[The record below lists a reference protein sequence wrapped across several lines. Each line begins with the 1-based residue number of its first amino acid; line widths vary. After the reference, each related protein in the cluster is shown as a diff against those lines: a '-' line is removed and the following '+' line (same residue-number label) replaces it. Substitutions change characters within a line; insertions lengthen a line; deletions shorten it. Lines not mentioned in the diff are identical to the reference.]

1 MTESEG
7 KKLEGLAR
15 SIDALF
21 SGGSDAGSTPDSASA
36 TPTAEPELLDV
47 TGVDFTPDP
56 IEGDQD
62 TAWLLDPVGDDDDPP
77 GGDLDLDAAGSL
89 DLSVAGPLEFGL
101 GGDLDLDIGAESM
114 PPMPDEVGPAELDFP
129 SADVDAVEP
138 EPEPVVVEAEAE
150 VEEPEAVVEEPAEPE
165 PPSLPDP
172 IVEPWT
178 EPALET
184 ASEPPPLPEPVVEET
199 VEPPPLPEPVVETT
213 VEPPPPPMETELGL
227 AGIGSVEPALAATGV
242 APALDGADDGDA
254 FVPTPL
260 DEAVDAYLSGDVDA
274 ADRVRELAEEFEGR
288 LDLNTVARAAE
299 RLVLAAGDPPDP
311 NTLGVGRSIAG
322 PRVLGQLV
330 RRMGA
335 ERSEE
340 RRAEYYTIARGLG
353 QEAAEA
359 IRTELGETTTDRLA
373 RRIYCEAL
381 TEMGPTGRRMIE
393 SMVEDEN
400 QFIVRNA
407 ISILGDTGG
416 PNAVSLVTSALANSD
431 RRVRREA
438 LKSLA
443 KLGDPE
449 SGDLVLGLLDDSD
462 EEVREAAAV
471 AAGEL
476 RVDRALRPLL
486 KMLDEA
492 KNADQSIPIIRALGQ
507 IGDPGAVNSIEKFA
521 VPGLLRR
528 PRTDVRIAAYRALHQ
543 IGTPHAK
550 QLLLAVAKDKD
561 EDVKEAV
568 KGMLYG

>member
-21 SGGSDAGSTPDSASA
+21 SGANEVEPGPDPVESA
-36 TPTAEPELLDV
+36 PEPELIDV
-47 TGVDFTPDP
+47 TEVDFSTEPV
-56 IEGDQD
+56 EGDRD
-62 TAWLLDPVGDDDDPP
+62 SAWLLEPVGGEDDPP

-89 DLSVAGPLEFGL
+89 DLSVAGPLELGL
-101 GGDLDLDIGAESM
+101 GGDLDLDETPSP
-114 PPMPDEVGPAELDFP
+114 PPMPDEVGPMEIEPVWDEA
-129 SADVDAVEP
+129 P
-138 EPEPVVVEAEAE
+138 EP
-150 VEEPEAVVEEPAEPE
+150 
-165 PPSLPDP
+165 
-172 IVEPWT
+172 T
-178 EPALET
+178 
-184 ASEPPPLPEPVVEET
+184 PPPLPEPV
-199 VEPPPLPEPVVETT
+199 PPPLPEVVADDAPEPTPPPLPDPVVDETP
-213 VEPPPPPMETELGL
+213 EPIPMETELGL
-227 AGIGSVEPALAATGV
+227 AGIGAVEPALAAAEV
-242 APALDGADDGDA
+242 ERVVESDDEESD

-260 DEAVDAYLSGDVDA
+260 DEAVDGYLAGDMA
-274 ADRVRELAEEFEGR
+274 SADRIRELAEEFEGR
-288 LDLNTVARAAE
+288 LDLNPVARATE
-299 RLVLAAGDPPDP
+299 RLVLAAGDPPEP
-311 NTLGVGRSIAG
+311 NTLGVGRSIAS

-340 RRAEYYTIARGLG
+340 RRAEYYIIARGLG
-353 QEAAEA
+353 QGMAEA
-359 IRTELGETTTDRLA
+359 VRTELGETTTDRLA

-393 SMVEDEN
+393 SMVEDDN

-449 SGDLVLGLLDDSD
+449 AGELVLGLLDDSD
-462 EEVREAAAV
+462 DEVRAAAAV

-476 RVDRALRPLL
+476 GVDRALRPLL
-486 KMLDEA
+486 KMLDES
-492 KNADQSIPIIRALGQ
+492 KNADESIPLIRALGQ
-507 IGDPGAVNSIEKFA
+507 IGDPGAVNALEKFA
-521 VPGLLRR
+521 VPGILRR
-528 PRTDVRIAAYRALHQ
+528 PRTDVRIASYRALHQ